1 MLLVV
6 WVGGCRLAEEN
17 LSLQEVKRT
26 SKRCPGC
33 GMGITKTE
41 GKPLLAHTS
50 FMSNEDDAI
59 TYHAPSCA
67 P

>member
-1 MLLVV
+1 M
-6 WVGGCRLAEEN
+6 AEES

-41 GKPLLAHTS
+41 GTPSLAHTPLTHV
-50 FMSNEDDAI
+50 E
-59 TYHAPSCA
+59 
-67 P
+67 